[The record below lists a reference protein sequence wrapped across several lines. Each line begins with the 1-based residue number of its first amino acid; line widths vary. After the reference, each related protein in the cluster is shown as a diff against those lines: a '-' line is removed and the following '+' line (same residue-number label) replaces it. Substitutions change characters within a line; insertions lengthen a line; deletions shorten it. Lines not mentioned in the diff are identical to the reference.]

1 MAASV
6 CLKNVM
12 VDINPAEITHGYY
25 DHTNCQIV
33 APNVI
38 VAAIIPAAAIN
49 MMSFVFRFIV
59 AQCCLL
65 STCKSYPYTK
75 SVKVTQANKPCSK
88 VESV

>member
-1 MAASV
+1 MAASI

-38 VAAIIPAAAIN
+38 VAAIIP
-49 MMSFVFRFIV
+49 S
-59 AQCCLL
+59 
-65 STCKSYPYTK
+65 
-75 SVKVTQANKPCSK
+75 
-88 VESV
+88 